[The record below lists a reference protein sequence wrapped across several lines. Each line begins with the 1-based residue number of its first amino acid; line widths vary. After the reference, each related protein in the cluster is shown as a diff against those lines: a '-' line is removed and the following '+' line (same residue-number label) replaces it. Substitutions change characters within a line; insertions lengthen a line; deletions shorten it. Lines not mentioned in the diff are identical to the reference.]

1 MSYMNPTAF
10 PAMLELLTSPPHEID
25 MLLEDS
31 WGRTALHVAAEYGND
46 VAVETLLDRGAD
58 KLAEDHKAKTA
69 YQYAADA
76 VAGTYTLRV
85 MDDVDN
91 VYKQKKAYERIE
103 EMLLLNKSM

>member
-58 KLAEDHKAKTA
+58 KLAEDHVSVWCVVGECVCAESK
-69 YQYAADA
+69 DCVSVCCGCGGWHLH
-76 VAGTYTLRV
+76 VASDG
-85 MDDVDN
+85 
-91 VYKQKKAYERIE
+91 
-103 EMLLLNKSM
+103 